1 MWIYY
6 QSLKIM
12 YLNKTLIHISGYIL
26 YSAKTIQNQD
36 KPDLNQRTYQLP
48 NSRFILKYKSIMIGL
63 SLTNQGY
70 GGMYELNTDVKCL
83 GDREEAKERE
93 KYDRSRHCW
102 TEKLGKWEEY
112 IFGFGENEMS
122 EKVEDEEPVTLVSC
136 SIIWLLLSR
145 DSFVW

>member
-48 NSRFILKYKSIMIGL
+48 NFRFILNYKNIMIGFWLTKDMEGCVSWTPTL
-63 SLTNQGY
+63 SAET
-70 GGMYELNTDVKCL
+70 E
-83 GDREEAKERE
+83 
-93 KYDRSRHCW
+93 
-102 TEKLGKWEEY
+102 TEKKQRKEKSMIGAAIVELKSSESEKNISLGLVKMKWVK
-112 IFGFGENEMS
+112 
-122 EKVEDEEPVTLVSC
+122 EKVEDE
-136 SIIWLLLSR
+136 
-145 DSFVW
+145 